1 MQKETE
7 LKILNLLHKWRSK
20 VVYNAHKCIV
30 VLMLTWSDEIQGP
43 AVIPS
48 GGDGAGIHGSGLIDV
63 KLAEGG
69 LSFLLRSS
77 DQQPSEK

>member
-1 MQKETE
+1 
-7 LKILNLLHKWRSK
+7 
-20 VVYNAHKCIV
+20 
-30 VLMLTWSDEIQGP
+30 MLTWSDEIQGP
-43 AVIPS
+43 AVIPC
-48 GGDGAGIHGSGLIDV
+48 GGDGAEIHGSGLIDV